1 MVLSDLRA
9 GLEPGEWACQ
19 DQSGAETV
27 PPSESPALWKI
38 WRRPTRPTDGHD
50 RLHDNRL
57 VGLQPVARISGSQL
71 ILHAASRH
79 RAQVCSVA
87 VELDRSLLEG
97 LQAKDR
103 IELVRTATADVA
115 VSVLRAGDL
124 LWAVGAVTTV
134 SLGPVLRARGGPGG
148 NPAVDPWPRDD
159 TWVEVSIEGQT
170 SRLHDGDEVTLGEYR
185 VTLTR
190 AFKDGIP
197 GQFENAAISRD
208 GSGLHPA
215 VARAAGLL
223 GKWNAGLT
231 LTDW

>member
-1 MVLSDLRA
+1 MSRCRFFALAICSGQSVRLRPFRWDLCFGRA
-9 GLEPGEWACQ
+9 
-19 DQSGAETV
+19 V
-27 PPSESPALWKI
+27 
-38 WRRPTRPTDGHD
+38 
-50 RLHDNRL
+50 
-57 VGLQPVARISGSQL
+57 
-71 ILHAASRH
+71 
-79 RAQVCSVA
+79 
-87 VELDRSLLEG
+87 
-97 LQAKDR
+97 
-103 IELVRTATADVA
+103 
-115 VSVLRAGDL
+115 DL
-124 LWAVGAVTTV
+124 
-134 SLGPVLRARGGPGG
+134 PG